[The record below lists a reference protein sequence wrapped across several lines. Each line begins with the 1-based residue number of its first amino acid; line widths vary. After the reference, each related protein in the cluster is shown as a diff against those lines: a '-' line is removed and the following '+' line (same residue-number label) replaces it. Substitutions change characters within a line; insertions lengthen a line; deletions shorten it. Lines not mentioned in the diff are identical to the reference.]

1 MEIVRGRLFMKAT
14 LKARVVD
21 KHGGPEAIQPQEV
34 TTPKPGVGEVLLKVR
49 GCALNH
55 LDVWVRSGIPGIKL
69 PLILGCDVAGEVVE
83 RGEAVDHPSTGDKV
97 MVDPG
102 LSCGVCRECLAGEEN
117 LCRQYHILGAGRNGG
132 YAEYVT
138 VPAVNCFQIPGG
150 LTFQQAASIPLV
162 FLTSWHMLLTRAQ
175 IKSNETV
182 LVVGGGSG
190 VGTAA
195 IQIAKLF
202 HCQVIATV
210 GNEDKAARAKELG
223 ADEVII
229 HSKQKISE
237 EVKKLT
243 GKSGVDVVFE
253 HVGPAVFAECMN
265 SLAING
271 RLVTCGATTG
281 PKVEVEVPR
290 LFMKHQ
296 TIYGSVMGTKREMF
310 ALLPFFSKGLLKPVV
325 DTVLPLA
332 EARKAHEMM
341 DQRNH
346 FGKLVLDPTM

>member
-1 MEIVRGRLFMKAT
+1 MKAT
-14 LKARVVD
+14 MKAMLVEA
-21 KHGGPEAIQPQEV
+21 HGGPEVIKPREV
-34 TTPKPGVGEVLLKVR
+34 TTPKPGFGEVLLRVR

-83 RGEAVDHPSTGDKV
+83 RGEGVTNLATGDKV

-102 LSCGVCRECLAGEEN
+102 LSCGVCRECLSGEEN

-132 YAEYVT
+132 YAEYVC
-138 VPAVNCFQIPGG
+138 VPAVNCFPIPDH
-150 LTFQQAASIPLV
+150 LTFPQAASIPLV
-162 FLTSWHMLLTRAQ
+162 FLTAWHMLLTRAQ
-175 IKSNETV
+175 MKPNETV
-182 LVVGGGSG
+182 LIVGGGSG
-190 VGTAA
+190 VGTAG
-195 IQIAKLF
+195 IQIGKLF
-202 HCQVIATV
+202 HCRVIATV
-210 GNEDKAARAKELG
+210 GNDDKAVRARELG
-223 ADEVII
+223 ADEVIV
-229 HSKQKISE
+229 HSRQKISE

-243 GKSGVDVVFE
+243 AKAGVDVVFE
-253 HVGPAVFAECMN
+253 HVGPAVFTECMN

-310 ALLPFFSKGLLKPVV
+310 AFLPYFEKGLLKPVV

-332 EARKAHEMM
+332 DARKAHEMM
-341 DQRNH
+341 NERNH